1 MERSDK
7 RDLKPT
13 GSIKKPYSRPQL
25 EVYGNLREI
34 TQSAGKT
41 GKSDGGGVG
50 NPNHI
55 NTAP

>member
-1 MERSDK
+1 VERSDK
-7 RDLKPT
+7 REIKPAD
-13 GSIKKPYSRPQL
+13 SKKKPYSRPRL
-25 EVYGNLREI
+25 EIYGNIREI
-34 TQSAGKT
+34 TQTTGKT

>member
-1 MERSDK
+1 MERSDE
-7 RDLKPT
+7 REIKP
-13 GSIKKPYSRPQL
+13 GESIKKPYSRPQL

>member
-13 GSIKKPYSRPQL
+13 GSIKKPYSRPRL

-34 TQSAGKT
+34 TKAVGTTST
-41 GKSDGGGVG
+41 KSDGGGS
-50 NPNHI
+50 NPHHVK
-55 NTAP
+55 TF